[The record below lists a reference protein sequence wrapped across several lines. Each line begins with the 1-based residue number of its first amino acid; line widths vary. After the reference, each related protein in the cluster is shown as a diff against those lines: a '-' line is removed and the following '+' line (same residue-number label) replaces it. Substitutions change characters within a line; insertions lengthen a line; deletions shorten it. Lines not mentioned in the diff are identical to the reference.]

1 MVQWYAPWDHLRDQ
15 IQDRFFWHFLSL
27 VLLRKFVFHAH
38 TKLARRRGTVLLHPL
53 CNCNV
58 FQHTGLFGLLQS
70 VRARRFYNP
79 RGPNKSAERMGKITE
94 TQIIGKTNRRNSET
108 QQIGGTNRRGRPNSA
123 AGLGGGGGCL
133 VFQACT
139 TTALRRER
147 CPLPSFWPSHF
158 FSHPKY
164 LRERINLVRAIR
176 SFYSV

>member
-1 MVQWYAPWDHLRDQ
+1 MVQWYAPWDHPWDQ

-27 VLLRKFVFHAH
+27 VLLRKLVFHAH
-38 TKLARRRGTVLLHPL
+38 TKLARRRGTVLLNPL

-94 TQIIGKTNRRNSET
+94 TQRIGKTNRRNSET

-123 AGLGGGGGCL
+123 ADLGGGGGGGCISLWDVQFHANTERFQGL
-133 VFQACT
+133 VP
-139 TTALRRER
+139 LWSHL
-147 CPLPSFWPSHF
+147 CPLSVQ
-158 FSHPKY
+158 
-164 LRERINLVRAIR
+164 LGGVCGL
-176 SFYSV
+176 YSESP